1 MFIIGE
7 GNTHIKISITIN
19 FLFGNWIF
27 MCISIGINDSKL
39 FTEYSV
45 IVNEAYYK
53 TFAIL
58 YVKKLR
64 KFTKIQLSQIT
75 IFTKKVSLKIIL
87 LPQFSIF
94 SSVILVK
101 KAISLLSYC
110 KI

>member
-1 MFIIGE
+1 MFIISE
-7 GNTHIKISITIN
+7 GNTNIKISITIN

-64 KFTKIQLSQIT
+64 N
-75 IFTKKVSLKIIL
+75 SLK
-87 LPQFSIF
+87 P
-94 SSVILVK
+94 VI
-101 KAISLLSYC
+101 SNHDFH
-110 KI
+110 